1 MLEILEKGLLRVE
14 PGLLLWTII
23 TFIVLLTI
31 LWKAAWK
38 PVVEALDARA
48 EKVRGDIENADRS
61 RQEAEKLLAQ
71 HKAMMDNAKNEAA
84 KIVSDS
90 RAEAEKLKN
99 EIIEKAGSDAKDLSE
114 RAKKEIDL
122 AKDRA
127 LADIKA
133 EVVNLS
139 TEIAA
144 KIINKNLNPDD
155 QKALVEETLNKVRT
169 VQ

>member
-1 MLEILEKGLLRVE
+1 MEVIQEGLLKVE
-14 PGLLLWTII
+14 PGLLLWTMI
-23 TFIVLLTI
+23 TFLVLLLI

-38 PVVEALDARA
+38 PLVEALDARA

-71 HKAMMDNAKNEAA
+71 HKIMMDNARNEAA
-84 KIVSDS
+84 KFIADS
-90 RAEAEKLKN
+90 RTEAEKLKN
-99 EIIEKAGSDAKDLSE
+99 DIIEKAGADAEMLAD
-114 RAKKEIDL
+114 RARKEISL

-127 LADIKA
+127 LGEIKA
-133 EVVNLS
+133 EIVNLS

-144 KIINKNLNPDD
+144 KIINKNLNSDD

>member
-1 MLEILEKGLLRVE
+1 MEVIQEGLLKVE
-14 PGLLLWTII
+14 PGLLLWIII
-23 TFIVLLTI
+23 TFIVLLLI

-38 PVVEALDARA
+38 PLVEALDARA

-71 HKAMMDNAKNEAA
+71 HKIMMDNARNEAA
-84 KIVSDS
+84 KFIADS
-90 RAEAEKLKN
+90 RTEAEKIKN
-99 EIIEKAGSDAKDLSE
+99 EIIEKAGADAEMLSD
-114 RAKKEIDL
+114 RARKEISL

-127 LADIKA
+127 LTEIKA
-133 EVVNLS
+133 EIVTLS

-144 KIINKNLNPDD
+144 KIINKNLNPND

>member
-1 MLEILEKGLLRVE
+1 MLSILEKGLLRVE
-14 PGLLLWTII
+14 PGLLIWTVI
-23 TFIVLLTI
+23 TFIVLMTI

-48 EKVRGDIENADRS
+48 EKVRGDIENADRA

-84 KIVSDS
+84 NIISDS
-90 RAEAEKLKN
+90 RVEAEKMKN
-99 EIIEKAGSDAKDLSE
+99 EIVEKAGTDAKDISE
-114 RAKKEIDL
+114 RAKKEIEL

-127 LADIKA
+127 LSDIKA
-133 EVVNLS
+133 EVVTLS

>member
-1 MLEILEKGLLRVE
+1 MEAIQEGLLKVE

-23 TFIVLLTI
+23 TFAVLVLI

-48 EKVRGDIENADRS
+48 EKVRSDIENADRS

-71 HKAMMDNAKNEAA
+71 HRELMNNAKTEAA
-84 KIVSDS
+84 NIIADG
-90 RAEAEKLKN
+90 RAEAEKMKN
-99 EIIEKAGSDAKDLSE
+99 DIVTKASTEAKDMSD
-114 RAKKEIDL
+114 RARKEIEL
-122 AKDRA
+122 AKDKA
-127 LADIKA
+127 LAEIKS
-133 EVVNLS
+133 EIVVLS
-139 TEIAA
+139 TDIAA
-144 KIINKNLNPDD
+144 KIINKNLKPED

>member
-1 MLEILEKGLLRVE
+1 MEVIQEGLLKVE
-14 PGLLLWTII
+14 PGLLLWTVI
-23 TFIVLLTI
+23 TFLVLLLI

-48 EKVRGDIENADRS
+48 EKVRSDIENADKS

-71 HKAMMDNAKNEAA
+71 HREMMNNSKTEAA
-84 KIVSDS
+84 NILADG
-90 RAEAEKLKN
+90 RAEAEKMKN
-99 EIIEKAGSDAKDLSE
+99 DIISKASSEAKDMSD
-114 RAKKEIDL
+114 RARKEIDL
-122 AKDRA
+122 AKDKA
-127 LADIKA
+127 LAEIKA
-133 EVVNLS
+133 EIVVLS

-144 KIINKNLNPDD
+144 KIINKNLKPDD

>member
-1 MLEILEKGLLRVE
+1 MEAIQEGLLKVE

-23 TFIVLLTI
+23 TFAVLVLI

-48 EKVRGDIENADRS
+48 EKVRSDIENADRS

-71 HKAMMDNAKNEAA
+71 HREMMNNAKTEAA
-84 KIVSDS
+84 NIIADG
-90 RAEAEKLKN
+90 RAEAEKMKN
-99 EIIEKAGSDAKDLSE
+99 DIVSKATTEAKDLSD
-114 RAKKEIDL
+114 RARREIDL
-122 AKDRA
+122 AKDKA
-127 LADIKA
+127 LAEIKA
-133 EVVNLS
+133 EIVTLS
-139 TEIAA
+139 TDIAA
-144 KIINKNLNPDD
+144 KIINKNLKPED

>member
-1 MLEILEKGLLRVE
+1 MLEILNKGLLRVE
-14 PGLLLWTII
+14 PGLLIWTVI
-23 TFIVLLTI
+23 TFVVLLAI

-71 HKAMMDNAKNEAA
+71 HKSMMDNAKNEAG
-84 KIVSDS
+84 KIISDS
-90 RAEAEKLKN
+90 RVEAEKMKN
-99 EIIEKAGSDAKDLSE
+99 EIIEKATVEAKDVSE
-114 RAKKEIDL
+114 RAKKEIEL

-133 EVVNLS
+133 EVVTLS

>member
-1 MLEILEKGLLRVE
+1 MEVIQEGLLRVE

-23 TFIVLLTI
+23 TFIVLLLI

-38 PVVEALDARA
+38 PLVEALDSRA

-84 KIVSDS
+84 KVIADS
-90 RAEAEKLKN
+90 KTEAEKVKN
-99 EIIEKAGSDAKDLSE
+99 DIITKAGADAKDLSD
-114 RAKKEIDL
+114 RARKEITL
-122 AKDRA
+122 AKDKA
-127 LADIKA
+127 LAEIKA
-133 EVVNLS
+133 EVVTLS

-144 KIINKNLNPDD
+144 KIINKNLNPND

>member
-1 MLEILEKGLLRVE
+1 MLQVIQEGLLKVE

-23 TFIVLLTI
+23 TFIVLLLI

-38 PVVEALDARA
+38 PLVEALDARA

-71 HKAMMDNAKNEAA
+71 HKLMMDNARNEAA
-84 KIVSDS
+84 KFIADS
-90 RAEAEKLKN
+90 RAEAEKMKN
-99 EIIEKAGSDAKDLSE
+99 EIVEKAGSDAKDVSE
-114 RAKKEIDL
+114 RARKEINL
-122 AKDRA
+122 AKDKA

-133 EVVNLS
+133 EIVTLS

-144 KIINKNLNPDD
+144 KIINKNLNPND
-155 QKALVEETLNKVRT
+155 QKSLVEETLNKVRT

>member
-1 MLEILEKGLLRVE
+1 MLKVIQEGLLRVE

-23 TFIVLLTI
+23 TFVVLLLI

-48 EKVRGDIENADRS
+48 EKVRSDIENADKS

-71 HKAMMDNAKNEAA
+71 HREMMNNAKSEAA
-84 KIVSDS
+84 NIIADG
-90 RAEAEKLKN
+90 RNEAEKMKN
-99 EIIEKAGSDAKDLSE
+99 DIITKATSEARDLSD
-114 RAKKEIDL
+114 RARKEIEL
-122 AKDRA
+122 AKDKA
-127 LADIKA
+127 LAEIKE
-133 EVVNLS
+133 EVVVLS

-144 KIINKNLNPDD
+144 KIINKNLKADD